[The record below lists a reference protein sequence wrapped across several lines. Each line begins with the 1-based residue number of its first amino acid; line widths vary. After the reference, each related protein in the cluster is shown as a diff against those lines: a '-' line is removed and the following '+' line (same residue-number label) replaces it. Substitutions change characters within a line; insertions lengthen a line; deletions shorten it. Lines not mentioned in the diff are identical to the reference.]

1 MLGFENQTNHPSSV
15 SNFHERRKFAIVFC
29 LTRLDH
35 DHANK
40 IYLLFWFRNFTLT
53 YNLLKMAIE
62 FIYIILNNI
71 NSYDRKQLFNILNN
85 IF

>member
-1 MLGFENQTNHPSSV
+1 
-15 SNFHERRKFAIVFC
+15 
-29 LTRLDH
+29 
-35 DHANK
+35 
-40 IYLLFWFRNFTLT
+40 
-53 YNLLKMAIE
+53 MAIE